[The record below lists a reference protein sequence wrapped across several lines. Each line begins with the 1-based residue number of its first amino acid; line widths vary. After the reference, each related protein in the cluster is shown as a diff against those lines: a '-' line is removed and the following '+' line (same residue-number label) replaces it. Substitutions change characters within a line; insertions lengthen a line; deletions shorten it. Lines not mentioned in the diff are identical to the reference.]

1 MSNQQQAVK
10 TPAWKKPWVIGWIA
24 LVLVVLGV
32 NLSMVYLAMR
42 TNPGLVVEDYYERG
56 QDYEKT
62 LFSKLAQDPGWHMVI
77 DLPKNLLA
85 GNHTP
90 VNFSIVDKAGVP
102 VQPDAVTFYAYRP
115 SDAARDFSVSMES
128 QAKGLYSAKAQFRLK
143 GVWDILVSAR
153 SGEEEYSVGRRIE
166 VAAP

>member
-1 MSNQQQAVK
+1 MSNQQQAVNM
-10 TPAWKKPWVIGWIA
+10 PAWKSPWVIGWIA

-42 TNPGLVVEDYYERG
+42 TNPGLVVEDYYARG

-62 LFSKLAQDPGWHMVI
+62 LFSKRARDPGWHMVI
-77 DLPKNLLA
+77 DLPKNTLA

-90 VNFSIVDKAGVP
+90 INFSIVDKAGVP

-115 SDAARDFSVSMES
+115 SDAARDFSVPMEQ
-128 QAKGLYSAKAQFRLK
+128 QATGLYSAKAQFRLK

-153 SGEEEYSVGRRIE
+153 NGEEEYSVGQRIE